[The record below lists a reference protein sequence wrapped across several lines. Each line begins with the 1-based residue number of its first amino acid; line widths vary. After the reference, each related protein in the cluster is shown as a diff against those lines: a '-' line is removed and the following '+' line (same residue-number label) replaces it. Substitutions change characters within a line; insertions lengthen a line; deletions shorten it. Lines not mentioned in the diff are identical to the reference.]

1 MLRRARKAE
10 RGMTLVE
17 TLIAFLILFFVL
29 IAVLEMFTMAY
40 AVNMGS
46 AARTD
51 LTYRAQRVAEVIR
64 TIYAFEVRQPT
75 TFATLQ
81 TNSGV
86 DLVAQM
92 NSTVALPP
100 TGTDSFWGSGWAN
113 VVEQGAPYELSY
125 QVAPGTGGARWTVTV
140 VAQARAGG
148 SGHQYQGTVGP
159 GKAVR
164 YAASIP

>member
-29 IAVLEMFTMAY
+29 VSVLEMFTMAY

-86 DLVAQM
+86 NLAAQM
-92 NSTVALPP
+92 NTTVVLPP
-100 TGTDSFWGSGWAN
+100 TGTESFWGSGWAN
-113 VVEQGAPYELSY
+113 VIEQNAPYALTY

-140 VAQARAGG
+140 VAQTRTGG
-148 SGHQYQGTVGP
+148 NGTQFQGIIGP